1 MRYLLVVP
9 GIRNVEDDCILC
21 QGTSVLQDAGGD
33 PIWNCEGR
41 AVGERSVVVKHY
53 GTNQLQMS
61 SMT

>member
-1 MRYLLVVP
+1 MIAQLL
-9 GIRNVEDDCILC
+9 LC

-41 AVGERSVVVKHY
+41 AVGQRVTVVKQY
-53 GTNQLQMS
+53 GTNQVRMS